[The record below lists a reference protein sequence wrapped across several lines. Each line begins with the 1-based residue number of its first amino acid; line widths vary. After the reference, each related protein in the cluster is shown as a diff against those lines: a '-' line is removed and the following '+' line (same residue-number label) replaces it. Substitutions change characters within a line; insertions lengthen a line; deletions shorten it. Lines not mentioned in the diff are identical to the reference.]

1 MGVFLLQLGIVA
13 LLTAVGTVAAVLA
26 ARSAQ
31 SGHARSETLA
41 LAQTVA
47 SSPGIAAA
55 IGGRDPSATLEPVT
69 LRIQHQT
76 GVDFIVVMSPAGIR
90 YTHPNPA
97 QIGKHYLGHIATAL
111 AGRSFSEVYRGTLG
125 LSVRS
130 VAPVYGPGGHV
141 VGLVSV
147 GITLHQLSDTIRRE
161 LPGFIGIALGAFALV
176 GAGSWAVS
184 RRLRKQT
191 LGLGPQE
198 ITRLY
203 EHHDAVLHAMHEG
216 LLVTDSR
223 RRVLLAND
231 EAVRL
236 LGCAADPTE
245 QPAAALALDSALAAL
260 LQSGRQAYDETYVAG
275 DRVLAVNQSP
285 ARRDGRTLGTVTTLR
300 DHTELRALTGEL
312 DSTKSFADALSAAA
326 HESAN
331 RLHTMV
337 MLIELGKPAEAVRFA
352 TEELAASQQLIDRL
366 MNAVGNPALAA
377 LLLGKISQ
385 AAEHG
390 VEVSVSDDTG
400 APALP
405 TQTRDLITIAG
416 NLIDNAIEAAAA
428 GPTPGC
434 LRRVTV
440 TLRMTGDRLLIRV
453 ADSGPGIPAGQTANL
468 FAKGW
473 TTKNEAGHGLGLALV
488 RQSVRRLRGSIEAGR
503 DDELGGAVLSVW
515 LPADGGTA
523 AGAGADGPAGPLS
536 TAGSR

>member
-1 MGVFLLQLGIVA
+1 MGVFLLQLGVVA
-13 LLTAVGTVAAVLA
+13 LLTAAGTVAAVLA
-26 ARSAQ
+26 IRSVQ
-31 SGHARSETLA
+31 FGHARSETLA

-55 IGGRDPSATLEPVT
+55 VEGHHPSAALEPVT

-76 GVDFIVVMSPAGIR
+76 GVDFVVVMNPAGIR

-97 QIGKHYLGHIATAL
+97 QIGRHYLGHIATAL
-111 AGRSFSEVYRGTLG
+111 AGHAFSEVYRGTLG
-125 LSVRS
+125 PSVRS
-130 VAPVYGPGGHV
+130 VAPVYGTGGRI

-147 GITLHQLSDTIRRE
+147 GITLRQLSGTIRRE
-161 LPGFIGIALGAFALV
+161 LSGFIGIGLGAFALV
-176 GAGSWAVS
+176 GLGSWAVS

-236 LGCAADPTE
+236 LGCQADPTG
-245 QPAAALALDSALAAL
+245 QPVAALALDSALAAL

-285 ARRDGRTLGTVTTLR
+285 ARRDGRILGTVTTLR

-312 DSTKSFADALSAAA
+312 DSTRSFADALSAAA

-331 RLHTMV
+331 RLHTV
-337 MLIELGKPAEAVRFA
+337 VTLIELGKPAEAVRFA

-366 MNAVGNPALAA
+366 MGSVGNPALAA

-400 APALP
+400 VPALP
-405 TQTRDLITIAG
+405 AQTRDLITIAG

-428 GPTPGC
+428 GPVP
-434 LRRVTV
+434 RRVTV
-440 TLRMTGDRLLIRV
+440 MLRMTAGRLLIRV
-453 ADSGPGIPAGQTANL
+453 ADSGPGIPAGQAENL

-488 RQSVRRLRGSIEAGR
+488 RQSVRRLQGSIEAGR
-503 DDELGGAVLSVW
+503 DDQLGGAVLSVW

-523 AGAGADGPAGPLS
+523 VGAGADGPAGPLS
-536 TAGSR
+536 IAGSR